1 MMDVVAVEACT
12 SFCLLNQEALLMAFN
27 QGEAYALLHTH
38 FQDRVRRNEP
48 LAKYCP
54 LGIGGPADL
63 WVSLDSMEELVQLVN
78 TCAEEHYPLLV
89 IGNGSNVLFA
99 DAGVRGIVARVAT
112 HSYTVENLGNGR
124 GLLIADAGISWPHL
138 AYELADQGW
147 GGLEFGADIPGTLG
161 GGIVSNAGAH
171 NEDVGQRLQWL
182 EVLDAR
188 GANLDG
194 EDTIAFPMV
203 RRYEHDELDLSNRH
217 SRFREQRVA
226 SFDREGHLVP
236 SIRTMIEPGEIIL
249 RLALTLY
256 RDDPQ
261 HLHQR
266 LKQFN
271 AMRGLQMQRHAGPMF
286 KNPFGQ
292 DASHLIERAGLRGR
306 MLGNVQVSSSDANYL
321 INLGGAHATDV
332 IALLTFIHQQVL
344 EQLHIDLAVDLE
356 LQGDWGRT
364 IDREQPVGSVEK
376 A

>member
-1 MMDVVAVEACT
+1 MVDVVAIVTCT
-12 SFCLLNQEALLMAFN
+12 SFFLLNQEALLMAFN
-27 QGEAYALLHTH
+27 QDEAYALLHTH
-38 FQDRVRRNEP
+38 FQDRVCRNEP
-48 LAKYCP
+48 LAKYSP

-63 WVSLDSMEELVQLVN
+63 WVSLESMQELVQLVN

-194 EDTIAFPMV
+194 EDTIAYPMV
-203 RRYEHDELDLSNRH
+203 RRYEHSELDLSNRH
-217 SRFREQRVA
+217 SRFRVQRCA
-226 SFDREGHLVP
+226 SFDKDGHLEP
-236 SIRTMIEPGEIIL
+236 SVRTMIEPGEIIL

-266 LKQFN
+266 LKQFK
-271 AMRGLQMQRHAGPMF
+271 AIHGQQRQRHAGPLF

-292 DASHLIERAGLRGR
+292 DASHLIERAGMRGR
-306 MLGNVQVSSSDANYL
+306 MLGNVQVSSADANYL

-332 IALLTFIHQQVL
+332 IDLLTLIHHQVL
-344 EQLHIDLAVDLE
+344 EQLHLDLAVDLE
-356 LQGDWGRT
+356 LQGEWEESGGR
-364 IDREQPVGSVEK
+364 EEPVGSAER